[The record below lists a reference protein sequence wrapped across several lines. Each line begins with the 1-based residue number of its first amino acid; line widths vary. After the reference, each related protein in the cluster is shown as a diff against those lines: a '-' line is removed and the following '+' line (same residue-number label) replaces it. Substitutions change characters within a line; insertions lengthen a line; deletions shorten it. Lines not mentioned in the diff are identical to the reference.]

1 MKISERVAALDAAQN
16 VLAAYTR
23 GEVEA
28 IGGNLHAVRVEWVV
42 TSGDVVNNYAAR
54 LIVDD
59 FGLETEAA
67 YWQGELPG
75 PLRPAPVE
83 TKYLTMRTAGGWA
96 ALTAAAQRTAI
107 ENFCNDVYKAKVAN
121 ARNIRD
127 FSVEPWDGSTVKVSG
142 WFNTGASLDEW
153 RRRAWF
159 IRLIDPNGSVAAG
172 SGNVEFHEVIE

>member
-28 IGGNLHAVRVEWVV
+28 IGGNLHAVRVEWAV
-42 TSGDVVNNYAAR
+42 TSGDVVDTYTGR
-54 LIVDD
+54 LIVAD

-67 YWQGELPG
+67 YWQGKLPD

-83 TKYLTMRTAGGWA
+83 VKYLASRTTGGWGS
-96 ALTAAAQRTAI
+96 LTGAAQKTAI
-107 ENFCNDVYKAKVAN
+107 QNFCNDAYKAKVAN

-127 FSVEPWDGSTVKVSG
+127 FSVEPFDGATVRVSG
-142 WFNTGASLDEW
+142 WFNSGANLDEW
-153 RRRAWF
+153 RRRGWF

-172 SGNVEFHEVIE
+172 SGNVEFHEVFD